1 MGPPVLNRATP
12 MSGSRHNRLTNLGV
26 SPNLAPMF
34 RFVLALFAT
43 LACFAPAA
51 SLASVSPAPPVR
63 ELSLEDCIRMALAR
77 NFDVQIQRFNPQ
89 ISRFNLEASRGSYDP
104 NWTFSGT
111 ERFSKSDVQIDP
123 EFNVAIGGAETT
135 TESGQSTI
143 SGVIPTGLNYSLF
156 SSANRRSGNRFRGS
170 QYDSTLGIQ
179 LTQPL
184 LRNLWIDAPRLAIRT
199 GRLDLDISKHRLKD
213 TIIRTVTLVENAYYD
228 LIFAVRNVEVQ
239 QKSLSLAEQLL
250 EDNRKRVKVGSM
262 APLEEKQAESQ
273 VAARRADLI
282 SAIQSLATQQNTLKN
297 LLTDD
302 YIAWSDIEIKPRET
316 LIAVEAPFDKQASWR
331 KGIASRP
338 DLLILKDQLER
349 ENINVRYRHNQ
360 LFPSLDLTASYN
372 QVGLDSN
379 PGDTIGEAL
388 AGNNPNY
395 SIGARVTIPLGN
407 RAARN
412 RYQAS
417 KIAKMQAILRVKQTE
432 QNVLVEID
440 NAIRNAEST
449 YRRVEATRDARE
461 YAEAALAAEEKK
473 LANGASTSFVVLQM
487 QRDVTNAR
495 SSEIRAIADYNK
507 ALASVASSEA
517 STLERKNIEL
527 DFE

>member
-1 MGPPVLNRATP
+1 
-12 MSGSRHNRLTNLGV
+12 
-26 SPNLAPMF
+26 MF
-34 RFVLALFAT
+34 RLPLVVFAALALVVSA
-43 LACFAPAA
+43 APTAEA
-51 SLASVSPAPPVR
+51 QSSAPFR
-63 ELSLEDCIRMALAR
+63 ELTLEDCIRMALAR

-89 ISRFNLEASRGSYDP
+89 ISRFNLEASRGGYDP

-111 ERFSKSDVQIDP
+111 ERFSKSDVQVDP
-123 EFNVAIGGAETT
+123 EFNVVIGGAETT
-135 TESGQSTI
+135 TESGQSTV
-143 SGVIPTGLNYSLF
+143 SGIIPTGLNYSLC
-156 SSANRRSGNRFRGS
+156 SSANRRSGNRFLGS
-170 QYDSTLGIQ
+170 QYDTTLGVQ

-184 LRNLWIDAPRLAIRT
+184 LKNLWIDAPRLAIRT
-199 GRLDLDISKHRLKD
+199 GRLDLKISKHRLKD
-213 TIIRTVTLVENAYYD
+213 TIIRAVTQVENAYYD

-239 QKSLSLAEQLL
+239 RKSLALAEQLL

-282 SAIQSLATQQNTLKN
+282 SAIQTLATQQNTLKN

-302 YIAWSDIEIKPRET
+302 YIAWSDIEIKPLET
-316 LIAVEAPFDKQASWR
+316 LVAVEAPFDKQASWR
-331 KGIASRP
+331 RGIAARP
-338 DLLILKDQLER
+338 DLLILKEQLER

-360 LFPSLDLTASYN
+360 LFPALDLTASYN
-372 QVGLDSN
+372 QIGLDTN
-379 PGDTIGEAL
+379 PGDTLGEAL
-388 AGNNPNY
+388 SGNNPNY

-432 QNVLVEID
+432 QTVLVEID

-461 YAEAALAAEEKK
+461 YAEAALAAEQKK

-487 QRDVTNAR
+487 QRDVTTAR
-495 SSEIRAIADYNK
+495 SSEIRAMADYNK
-507 ALASVASSEA
+507 ALAGVASSEA